1 MNAVGLG
8 NPPSCRV
15 KTKGPVFVS
24 EVFSVFPIPDLSD
37 HDVTPEAVDVIVVV
51 ACASIHS
58 DRPGRREG
66 LNLSSFKTFAM
77 AYTVMYLPEIYVAF
91 ITFWIETTETPE

>member
-1 MNAVGLG
+1 MIAVFETIGDPDVVINVL
-8 NPPSCRV
+8 P
-15 KTKGPVFVS
+15 KD
-24 EVFSVFPIPDLSD
+24 DLSEID
-37 HDVTPEAVDVIVVV
+37 LTIDVVPDKLIVDI
-51 ACASIHS
+51 ACASIHR